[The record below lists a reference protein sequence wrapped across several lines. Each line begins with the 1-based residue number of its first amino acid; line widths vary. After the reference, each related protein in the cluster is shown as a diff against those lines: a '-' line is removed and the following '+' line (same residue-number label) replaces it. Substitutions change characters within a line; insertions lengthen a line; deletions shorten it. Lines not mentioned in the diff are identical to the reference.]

1 VAARSSEH
9 AQSPRGRCQRR
20 DSEPSVTNSGHPV
33 TFEDNA
39 DRRAGRTRTSAGR
52 WRSTHVTCSTTT
64 AGHGPLA
71 TPVDGPSGL
80 VRHQTSL
87 HVTDDAWTQSW
98 RGQAVYDWPQL
109 PRSTMKFTRG
119 GPRRYTFGLNTSR
132 QNIVDGGLPNTH
144 CTTRSNAESR
154 SRMTVD
160 RDSSTRLHAEQFES
174 VNSIYSQFQFFRR
187 IQSKAILFSS
197 LVFLTVVESFPTNS
211 TSTNVKHGTFQ
222 QRL

>member
-1 VAARSSEH
+1 MDPVYSGQSIRTFWRFVTVTLNNSVLAPSSDELGRWAASARVAARSSEH

-52 WRSTHVTCSTTT
+52 WRSTHVT
-64 AGHGPLA
+64 
-71 TPVDGPSGL
+71 
-80 VRHQTSL
+80 
-87 HVTDDAWTQSW
+87 WTQSW

-132 QNIVDGGLPNTH
+132 QNIVDVGLPNTH

-154 SRMTVD
+154 SRLTVD
-160 RDSSTRLHAEQFES
+160 PWLVNTSSRWTVRVSEQHLFAVPVLPAYPVQSHPVLISCVPDSCRIFPDEQ
-174 VNSIYSQFQFFRR
+174 YQY
-187 IQSKAILFSS
+187 
-197 LVFLTVVESFPTNS
+197 
-211 TSTNVKHGTFQ
+211 
-222 QRL
+222 